1 MKKSI
6 SLRQLVELSRA
17 EAAPRVD
24 VADDVLGIL
33 ASPRPLV
40 SYRPLM
46 WIASFSSAA
55 AACIAVVS
63 ILVARASTSSALSGM
78 YEVISW
84 AAQ

>member
-1 MKKSI
+1 MNKPMT
-6 SLRQLVELSRA
+6 LRQLVAHARA
-17 EAAPRVD
+17 ESAPHVD
-24 VADDVLGIL
+24 VADKVLGIL
-33 ASPRPLV
+33 AAPRPLV

-55 AACIAVVS
+55 AACLAVVS
-63 ILVARASTSSALSGM
+63 FLVARASTSNALSGM